1 MLIITHR
8 IAAASRCDRILV
20 LDDGCVAEEGTHE
33 QLVKHGGI
41 YAAFAEE
48 QQMEKELEE
57 IEADP
62 MAAGDAMARVAS

>member
-1 MLIITHR
+1 
-8 IAAASRCDRILV
+8 V
-20 LDDGCVAEEGTHE
+20 LDDGCVAEEGTHD

-62 MAAGDAMARVAS
+62 LGAGDAMARVAS